1 MALIPIHALLE
12 QTVAELQ
19 RFLAMIATE
28 RQALVSGDINQL
40 SGIVEEKSALATRL
54 ASLEAQRENAL
65 HEAGF
70 ATGSEGVDG
79 WLAANA
85 TTFALPATTAIPMV
99 WQQLI
104 TLAAEAKRENE
115 INGKLIGARMQQNQQ
130 ALGLLLGESADT
142 TTYDAGGQQKSTA
155 GRRPLGSA

>member
-1 MALIPIHALLE
+1 MSLTLVHSLIE

-19 RFLAMIATE
+19 RFLAVIETE
-28 RQALVSGDINQL
+28 RQALVSGKIDQL
-40 SGIVEEKSALATRL
+40 PAIAEKKSALATRL
-54 ASLEAQRENAL
+54 ATLESQHENAL

-70 ATGSEGVDG
+70 AAGREDVVA

-85 TTFALPATTAIPMV
+85 PPSAPATPAIPAL

-115 INGKLIGARMQQNQQ
+115 TNGKLIGAQMQQNQQ
-130 ALGLLLGESADT
+130 ALGLLLRKSADA
-142 TTYDAGGQQKSTA
+142 TTYDAGGQQKSVT

>member
-1 MALIPIHALLE
+1 MSLALVHSLIE

-19 RFLAMIATE
+19 RFLAVIETE
-28 RQALVSGDINQL
+28 RQALVSGKIDQL
-40 SGIVEEKSALATRL
+40 PVIAEKKSALATRL
-54 ASLEAQRENAL
+54 ATLESQRENAL

-70 ATGSEGVDG
+70 AAGREGVVA

-85 TTFALPATTAIPMV
+85 PSSDPAIPAL
-99 WQQLI
+99 WQQFI

-115 INGKLIGARMQQNQQ
+115 TNGKLIGAQMQQNQQ
-130 ALGLLLGESADT
+130 ALGLLLGKSADA
-142 TTYDAGGQQKSTA
+142 TTYDAGGQQKSMT